1 MCNLVAKVTNKN
13 IKEDKMKGFFKQS
26 FDFKVN
32 VWRPMVALVFLGSV
46 LTGCTDSIDN
56 PVNPDPGQ
64 ETNMGDDPS
73 DKMPFKVTQ
82 VSVNDNGKST
92 KTVALRYYED
102 MPHVAY
108 ISVADFQKLLLSSA
122 SIQVNK
128 TAVSQYSL
136 TTSHGKTATVNT
148 AEESMTFDD
157 FVNFVALGVTT
168 TGESGGND
176 DDMNRLSTAG
186 NQRPLRPLRLRCLS
200 T

>member
-1 MCNLVAKVTNKN
+1 
-13 IKEDKMKGFFKQS
+13 MKGFFKQS

-82 VSVNDNGKST
+82 TSVSDNGKST
-92 KTVALRYYED
+92 TTVALRYYED

-157 FVNFVALGVTT
+157 FVNFVALG
-168 TGESGGND
+168 
-176 DDMNRLSTAG
+176 LSTAG

>member
-1 MCNLVAKVTNKN
+1 
-13 IKEDKMKGFFKQS
+13 MKGFFKQS

-82 VSVNDNGKST
+82 TSVNVNGQSAQA
-92 KTVALRYYED
+92 VALRYYED

-157 FVNFVALGVTT
+157 FVMMMMT
-168 TGESGGND
+168 
-176 DDMNRLSTAG
+176 MNRLSTAG